1 MKVYFLTL
9 ITLVSFFW
17 VSCNDDHNDN
27 GQSETIYLPGKI
39 INKSLEEGNEGSVA
53 LYFRYD
59 KENRV
64 TYIIQSMN
72 EAPVEKGDTLSLVYD
87 TQGRLSSVVTPF
99 DTTQFTYSGNKV
111 FCVQNNADT
120 YYRDTLEL
128 GSNGELLELYS
139 AEYLY
144 TYEYDSKGNLM
155 QYIGKEMLG
164 GQTSVTTLT
173 YDDKNGLFK
182 NIKTP
187 SWYFIKG
194 QGFPLCFVNNT
205 LQELHADGSAD
216 IFTCKYND
224 VDYPISVEVDGENK
238 FLLTVEYIT
247 VKK

>member
-1 MKVYFLTL
+1 MKFYILTL
-9 ITLVSFFW
+9 ITLVSFSL
-17 VSCNDDHNDN
+17 VSCNDDDN
-27 GQSETIYLPGKI
+27 NNEQADTIYLPGKI
-39 INKSLEEGNEGSVA
+39 INKSLEEGSGGSA
-53 LYFRYD
+53 TLYFRYD

-72 EAPVEKGDTLSLVYD
+72 EVPAEKGDTLSFLYD
-87 TQGRLSSVVTPF
+87 TEGRLSSVVTPF
-99 DTTQFTYSGNKV
+99 DTTRFTYNGNKV

-128 GSNGELLELYS
+128 GSNGELLKLYS
-139 AEYLY
+139 AEYFY

-155 QYIGKEMLG
+155 QYIGKDLLG
-164 GQTSVTTLT
+164 SQTSITTLT

-216 IFTCKYND
+216 IFICKYND

>member
-1 MKVYFLTL
+1 MKFYFLTL
-9 ITLVSFFW
+9 ITLVSFSL
-17 VSCNDDHNDN
+17 VSCNDDSGN
-27 GQSETIYLPGKI
+27 GQADIIYLPGKI
-39 INKSLEEGNEGSVA
+39 INKSLEEGYEGSA
-53 LYFRYD
+53 TLYFRYD

-72 EAPVEKGDTLSLVYD
+72 EAPAEEGDTLSFAYD
-87 TQGRLSSVVTPF
+87 TEGRLSSVVTLF
-99 DTTQFTYSGNKV
+99 DTTKFTYNSNKV
-111 FCVQNNADT
+111 YCVQNNADT

-128 GSNGELLELYS
+128 GSSGELLKLYS

-144 TYEYDSKGNLM
+144 TYEYDWKGNLTK
-155 QYIGKEMLG
+155 YIGTNTVE
-164 GQTSVTTLT
+164 GQTSITTLT

-194 QGFPLCFVNNT
+194 QGFPLCFMNNT

-216 IFTCKYND
+216 TFTCKYND
-224 VDYPISVEVDGENK
+224 VGYPVSVEVDGENK

-247 VKK
+247 VNK